1 MGEAQNRGLAHAER
15 RRRMSDSEV
24 SSIFLDGFEADLRND
39 IYAIVSHSASK
50 FRHRTMDR
58 LWCQHFPEGF
68 HSITVSRH

>member
-39 IYAIVSHSASK
+39 ITQLSPTVPASSGTEPWTGCGAST
-50 FRHRTMDR
+50 FRRDST
-58 LWCQHFPEGF
+58 P
-68 HSITVSRH
+68 